1 MAKNYAHES
10 GTFMALAKM
19 FSDAV
24 KELNEAQDDY
34 DRRWAK
40 RRLDMLAE
48 QTNETLVEL
57 GYFPKEETV

>member
-1 MAKNYAHES
+1 MSKNYARES

-24 KELNEAQDDY
+24 NELNTAQDSY
-34 DRRWAK
+34 DRKWAQQ
-40 RRLDMLAE
+40 RLNMLAE

-57 GYFPKEETV
+57 GYAEKETV